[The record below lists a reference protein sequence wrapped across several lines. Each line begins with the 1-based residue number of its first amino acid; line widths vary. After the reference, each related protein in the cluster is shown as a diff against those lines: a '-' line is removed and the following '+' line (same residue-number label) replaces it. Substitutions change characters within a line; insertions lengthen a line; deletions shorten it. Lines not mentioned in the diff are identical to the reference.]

1 MKKYKE
7 YALYKGEE
15 LLAIG
20 TKRELAEK
28 FNVKERTITFYM
40 TPTKLKRNKGNNCRV
55 VVALDQE
62 ENMYPKKLSKKDKK
76 ELKKQFPKRNLT
88 KEEIKLK
95 QERTKA
101 KVENICYF
109 LVTMFFLVMLAV
121 AIYILY
127 LMLTYK
133 W

>member
-1 MKKYKE
+1 MKKNGKE
-7 YALYKGEE
+7 
-15 LLAIG
+15 
-20 TKRELAEK
+20 EK
-28 FNVKERTITFYM
+28 NIK
-40 TPTKLKRNKGNNCRV
+40 PNKLT
-55 VVALDQE
+55 
-62 ENMYPKKLSKKDKK
+62 KKDKK
-76 ELKKQFPKRNLT
+76 ELKKQFPKRKLT

-109 LVTMFFLVMLAV
+109 LITIFFLIMLAV